1 MLNGMTGS
9 TGISSS
15 GCGEMSAKKY
25 LRTHSTG
32 LNFGSS
38 RTSVVNFS
46 RVARKVIRCGW
57 IFCPVRGSMS
67 CTRPLKTTVLIMSSG
82 VEAKISRSVRRAI
95 WAMTL

>member
-38 RTSVVNFS
+38 RISGMNCC
-46 RVARKVIRCGW
+46 RVARRVIRCGW
-57 IFCPVRGSMS
+57 IFWPVSGSTS
-67 CTRPLKTTVLIMSSG
+67 CTRPLNTTVLIMSSG
-82 VEAKISRSVRRAI
+82 VESKISRSARSAI
-95 WAMTL
+95 WAMTF